1 MMNHALIGNNMK
13 NEIGIENYHSKLLW
27 RDVSITIQ
35 IKFAES
41 SLAPNAPPFRVQL
54 GHLMYM
60 ESCCNELFEVHKTI
74 CVAVD
79 LPQNRINS
87 FSSVLE
93 SRLGYLHGNKG
104 ETPENGPKRLKLTA

>member
-1 MMNHALIGNNMK
+1 MMNYAQIGNNMK

-41 SLAPNAPPFRVQL
+41 SLASNAPPFRVQL

-79 LPQNRINS
+79 LPQDRINS

-93 SRLGYLHGNKG
+93 SRWAICMETKG
-104 ETPENGPKRLKLTA
+104 EPQKMEQKG